1 MSKKILVIED
11 EKTTLNSIVQFLIS
25 EGFETSGVT
34 NGREGIEFA
43 QEKLPDLIICDILM
57 PELDGYDVL
66 SFLQQVPETSTIPFI
81 FLTATTDSS
90 SFRIGMEMGA
100 DDYLRKPVTSA
111 ELLSA
116 IANRLDRQELNEYSS
131 QPNKTNQ
138 QKVLNESDSQQIVDY
153 SEAQNSLI
161 KFLLNGI
168 KSPINKL
175 NQELIDLKEV
185 LSGSGG
191 TEQLNNL
198 EVEFARLQSIVNQVS
213 ELNEIL
219 TPENTQILKQFDFLQ
234 DNFNLNL

>member
-1 MSKKILVIED
+1 MSRKILVIED
-11 EKTTLNSIVQFLIS
+11 EKTTLHSIVQFLIS
-25 EGFETSGVT
+25 EGFEASGAS

-43 QEKLPDLIICDILM
+43 QANLPDLIICDILM

-66 SFLQQVPETSTIPFI
+66 TYLQQAPETSAIPFI

-116 IANRLDRQELNEYSS
+116 IANRLDRQEITGSTYQSEIK
-131 QPNKTNQ
+131 PKP
-138 QKVLNESDSQQIVDY
+138 VLSAADSQQILDY

-161 KFLLNGI
+161 EFLLNGI
-168 KSPINKL
+168 KPSINRL
-175 NQELIDLKEV
+175 NQELASLKGR
-185 LSGSGG
+185 LSES
-191 TEQLNNL
+191 QQAKYLNSL
-198 EVEFARLQSIVNQVS
+198 EGEFARLQSVVNQVS

-234 DNFNLNL
+234 DNLKVN